1 MGYYSG
7 PGAVSNGG
15 SVVSLRS
22 SGPDVA
28 GPFVTYQR
36 TTSTVTAKHGVS
48 LAAAQASESNINL
61 SYWTWP
67 GGRIEPACKGTKTNS
82 AYTPISNSNL
92 YDLSVTSETVQFRA
106 TQGSYDSGWVS

>member
-22 SGPDVA
+22 NGPDVA
-28 GPFVTYQR
+28 GPYTTYQR

-48 LAAAQASESNINL
+48 LAAAQASEGNINL
-61 SYWTWP
+61 TYWQWP
-67 GGRIEPACKGTKTNS
+67 GGVIEPACKGTKTNA
-82 AYTPISNSNL
+82 AYTQIANSNL
-92 YDLSVTSETVQFRA
+92 YDLSVTNETIQVRGV
-106 TQGSYDSGWVS
+106 QGSYDSGWVS